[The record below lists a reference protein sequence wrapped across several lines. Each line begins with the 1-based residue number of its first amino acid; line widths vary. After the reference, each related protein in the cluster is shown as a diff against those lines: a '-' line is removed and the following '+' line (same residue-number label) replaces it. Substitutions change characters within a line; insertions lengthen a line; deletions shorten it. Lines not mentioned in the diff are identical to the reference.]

1 MFLKLRRHGVRRDMH
16 RMAQAPMMQQVS
28 PVQNVN
34 MPETVS
40 PAHMN
45 IRPERVSPVHMNRRP
60 EPVSPAHINR
70 RPEPV
75 SPAHMNR
82 RPEPVSPVEQ
92 VSPEQTGKNPP
103 FALAHGRRP
112 GFFRGGR

>member
-1 MFLKLRRHGVRRDMH
+1 MFLKIRRHGVRRDMR

-40 PAHMN
+40 PAQMN
-45 IRPERVSPVHMNRRP
+45 TRPER
-60 EPVSPAHINR
+60 
-70 RPEPV
+70 V

-82 RPEPVSPVEQ
+82 MPEPVSPAEK

-103 FALAHGRRP
+103 FAPAYGRRP

>member
-60 EPVSPAHINR
+60 EPVSPAH
-70 RPEPV
+70 
-75 SPAHMNR
+75 MNR